1 MAKRLWFH
9 NIGFINIKTAIVT
22 GASKGVGL
30 ATVKRLS
37 ENGYKVIAVSRNLS
51 KVSELISDNVEVYNL
66 DITDSKAIEVF
77 FEKHKDITLDL
88 LVNNAGGGSG
98 PTYIINE
105 TPENFRKAYDINVTG
120 PMYLSQLFV
129 PCMERSE
136 SPTIIFI
143 TSFGGKVPYRGGG
156 NYTNAKRGERGLIDT
171 MRLEFPQFGVK
182 ITEICPATIDT
193 QEQKRD
199 QALTAEDLAE
209 AIYWVGSLPSHV
221 NINEIEMCHIHSS
234 KYG

>member
-1 MAKRLWFH
+1 MALRLWFH

-66 DITDSKAIEVF
+66 DITDSKAIEIF
-77 FEKHKDITLDL
+77 FEKYKDITLDL

-98 PTYIINE
+98 PTQIINE

-120 PMYLSQLFV
+120 PMYLSQLFA
-129 PCMERSE
+129 PCMKKSE

-171 MRLEFPQFGVK
+171 MRLEFPQFGIK

-199 QALTAEDLAE
+199 NALTAEDLAE

-221 NINEIEMCHIHSS
+221 NINEIEICHINSS
-234 KYG
+234 KYN